1 MKDLSFKYK
10 LLISMLAMSIIP
22 LVATSS
28 YNLSNSRTA
37 LEKAAQDKLIATKEA
52 KNESISRYLNTISSQ
67 ILTLAHDKMIV
78 EAAREFSSSFKKLPS
93 PSGDAE
99 VKLKEYYVKKFAEEY
114 KNKTGTTSPLDNT
127 ISDLSPK
134 SIMIQHAFISDNAN
148 PLGSKHLLD
157 ESPLLPEYSSVHKV
171 YHPIIREYLETFSYY
186 DIFIVDI
193 ESGDI
198 VYSVFKEL
206 DFSTNLYNGPYK
218 DTNLAEAVKLA
229 KEITN
234 PKDFKIV
241 DFKKYTPSYE
251 SPASFIATPIWENGK
266 KIGILAFQMPLANI
280 NDIMKESA
288 GLGETGETYLVGSD
302 KRLRSDAHFNKEFN
316 IFNSF
321 NKDKLILSQ
330 NVELALSGKSGA
342 QVTQNYNGIEVL
354 SSYTKIKYPHL
365 NWVIIAEQTTKE
377 SFASSDDL
385 LLKTVIFILISIILV
400 IIISLL
406 VTSNLSKQI
415 SVIVEAFSKSAHDV
429 QNSSQKMDLI
439 SNKLHK
445 SVQTQ
450 ISSITESAAAM
461 DEISAMLKNN
471 TTSSQNAA
479 NLSVHSKSSAITGK
493 ETVDKLISEVEEISK
508 SYDEIQRSVDKNNED
523 INRIVQ
529 VISEIANKT
538 KVINDIVF
546 QTKLL
551 SFNASVEA
559 ARAGE
564 SGKGFAVVAEEIANL
579 AAMSGT
585 AANDIS
591 QMLTSSQNQVRE
603 IAEATKRNI
612 GSIVKNGRDK
622 VTNGKDVSNQC
633 MLQLD
638 NILSSVNELDSSIQ
652 EITFAIQEQSTGVE
666 EVNTAMKYLENATH
680 ETTDMSERSKAASVE
695 LHTQSHSLRSS
706 IQELR
711 KVLGTEKKKVIQ

>member
-1 MKDLSFKYK
+1 
-10 LLISMLAMSIIP
+10 MLAMSIIP
-22 LVATSS
+22 LIVTSI
-28 YNLSNSRTA
+28 YNLSNSKNA
-37 LEKAAQDKLIATKEA
+37 LEKAALEKLVAVREA
-52 KNESISRYLNTISSQ
+52 KNEGISRYLNTISSQ
-67 ILTLAHDKMIV
+67 VLTLAHDKMII
-78 EAAREFSSSFKKLPS
+78 EAARDFSSSFKKVPAA
-93 PSGDAE
+93 SGDAE
-99 VKLKEYYVKKFAEEY
+99 VKLREYYTKSFADEY
-114 KNKTGTTSPLDNT
+114 KNKTGETSPHDNT
-127 ISDLSPK
+127 VSLLSPK
-134 SIMIQHAFISDNAN
+134 SIMIQHAFISNNSN

-157 ESPLLPEYSSVHKV
+157 ETPLLQEYSNFHKI

-206 DFSTNLYNGPYK
+206 DFATNLYTGPYK
-218 DTNLAEAVKLA
+218 DSNLAEAIKVA
-229 KEITN
+229 KEIKD
-234 PKDFKIV
+234 PKEFKIV
-241 DFKKYTPSYE
+241 DFKKYSPSYE
-251 SPASFIATPIWENGK
+251 SPASFIAAPIWENGK
-266 KIGILAFQMPLANI
+266 KIAILAFQMPLATI
-280 NDIMKESA
+280 NDIMSDRA
-288 GLGETGETYLVGSD
+288 GLGASGETYLVGSD
-302 KRLRSDAHFNKEFN
+302 KRLRSDTFTDKDFN

-321 NKDKLILSQ
+321 NKEKLINTK
-330 NVELALSGKSGA
+330 NVELAIGGKSGSELSTNFND
-342 QVTQNYNGIEVL
+342 VEVL
-354 SSYTKIKYPHL
+354 SAYTKIKFPHL
-365 NWVIIAEQTTKE
+365 NWVILAEQTTKE
-377 SFASSDDL
+377 AFSEASDLSFKIS
-385 LLKTVIFILISIILV
+385 IFILISIIIV
-400 IIISLL
+400 ILISLMI
-406 VTSNLSKQI
+406 SGNLSKQI
-415 SVIVEAFSKSAHDV
+415 SEIVESFSKSAHDV

-450 ISSITESAAAM
+450 ISCITESAAAM

-471 TTSSQNAA
+471 TSSSQNATS
-479 NLSVHSKSSAITGK
+479 LSNHSKSSALKGK
-493 ETVDKLISEVEEISK
+493 ETVEKLISEVDEISK
-508 SYDEIQRSVDKNNED
+508 SYDEIQQSVDKNNAD
-523 INRIVQ
+523 IASIVQ

-585 AANDIS
+585 AANDIA

-622 VTNGKDVSNQC
+622 VTNGKEVSTQC
-633 MLQLD
+633 MSQLD
-638 NILSSVNELDSSIQ
+638 NILSSVNELDSSIK
-652 EITFAIQEQSTGVE
+652 EINFAIQEQSTGVE
-666 EVNTAMKYLENATH
+666 EVNSAMKYLENATH
-680 ETTDMSERSKAASVE
+680 ETTDMSERSKAASEE
-695 LHTQSHSLRSS
+695 LHAQSHSLRSS

-711 KVLGTEKKKVIQ
+711 KVLGAEKNYDVDDG